1 MKTRERTL
9 QKQKFAKPEKNVK
22 AVKQR
27 IERKKIAREL
37 KHPDLQKIEKKSFS
51 QIFFSSIFFFANFF
65 LHESMTKG
73 LC

>member
-37 KHPDLQKIEKKSFS
+37 KHPDLQKIEKKKFS
-51 QIFFSSIFFFANFF
+51 QIFFC
-65 LHESMTKG
+65 TKV
-73 LC
+73 